1 MGATSSYDKPV
12 LKFKILKKDGVEI
25 MGEHM
30 LPNPPF
36 PGGHNTAFT
45 PAQELTDQVIQ
56 ATKEAQR
63 DAFTIEDDAITQ
75 LEASDRFEYTVEQIL
90 ELARGF
96 QENIDCCENL
106 LGLED
111 LPMTGDLIELVVY
124 LRDNCL
130 MELTRLQAGRVV
142 V

>member
-1 MGATSSYDKPV
+1 MTS
-12 LKFKILKKDGVEI
+12 ILKKEGVEI

-45 PAQELTDQVIQ
+45 PPAQELTDQVIQ

-63 DAFTIEDDAITQ
+63 DAFTIEDDAIAQ
-75 LEASDRFEYTVEQIL
+75 LEAADRFEYTV
-90 ELARGF
+90 
-96 QENIDCCENL
+96 D
-106 LGLED
+106 
-111 LPMTGDLIELVVY
+111 ELVDLVAR
-124 LRDNCL
+124 LRADCECYRDLLDSDRLTKSVRALLVERGYTCL
-130 MELTRLQAGRVV
+130 MELKRLQAGMVV